1 MVWLDA
7 GCYRIVCAIH
17 CCEMVGATAY
27 ELDLSNT
34 MPARLRDV
42 FDVSPLS
49 SYLWEPNEPPLP
61 VLNFTGTKLERV
73 LA

>member
-1 MVWLDA
+1 
-7 GCYRIVCAIH
+7 
-17 CCEMVGATAY
+17 MVGATAY